1 MRIVSYNVNGI
12 RAAISK
18 GLLQWIQSNSPDVI
32 CFQELK
38 ATPEQIPLMVFEMMG
53 YHHFWFP
60 AKKKGYSGV
69 GLLSKMRPDNV
80 VYGIDDPLYDD
91 EGRFLRADFGPL
103 SVVSVYH
110 PSGTS
115 GDERQDFKMQ
125 WLPVFHKYVNEL
137 RKQRSQLVLAGD
149 YNICH
154 QDIDINNPK
163 AHVKTSGFLPEE
175 RQWMSEFLSDG
186 YVDSFRHLVKEANQ
200 YTWWSFRANARER
213 NIGWRIDYQMITE
226 NLTDKIASVGILT
239 EAKHSDH
246 CPTLLELHE

>member
-175 RQWMSEFLSDG
+175 RQWMSEFLNDG

-239 EAKHSDH
+239 DAKHSDH